1 MPHSVIDLRVGGSHS
16 AAYRHVYTFRFSCS
30 SISFRFQLNCFLFFL
45 LCLVSWFFF
54 SFSLLRVHSV
64 CTHFLILHS
73 FRPFQSSFW
82 TSSPSGFPLCVYEQK
97 KKRNRW
103 QRLCS
108 LCCAFTPG
116 YLDTGFTGF
125 CFYCCGI
132 FALMAFAPFF
142 CLMDVN
148 GCQIE
153 IFFSFFSSLIQLN
166 CNT

>member
-82 TSSPSGFPLCVYEQK
+82 TSSPSGFPLCVWTKEK
-97 KKRNRW
+97 KKPMTKTMFSL
-103 QRLCS
+103 LCIY
-108 LCCAFTPG
+108 PW
-116 YLDTGFTGF
+116 
-125 CFYCCGI
+125 I
-132 FALMAFAPFF
+132 FGHRIYRILFLLLWYIRTDGVCSFLLF
-142 CLMDVN
+142 N
-148 GCQIE
+148 GCQWMPNWDLLLFLFFFNTIE
-153 IFFSFFSSLIQLN
+153 L
-166 CNT
+166 